1 MLRWGP
7 QPAEGVLSVLLQEF
21 PAYTVSELLREDWLI
36 LERILDYR
44 RARLAIDL
52 FNGGQRGR
60 AELAERDD
68 LMALLLDMGRAQ
80 NGDGYT
86 VADVM
91 AGLEQARPEKDE
103 DDDDGR

>member
-1 MLRWGP
+1 VLRWGP
-7 QPAEGVLSVLLQEF
+7 QPPEGVLSVLLQEF
-21 PAYTVSELLREDWLI
+21 PAYTVSGLLREDWLT

-52 FNGGQRGR
+52 FNGGQRGQ

-68 LMALLLDMGRAQ
+68 LMGLLLEMGRAQ

-91 AGLEQARPEKDE
+91 AGLNQARPEKDE